1 MLSWIQVFLEK
12 NRKWLFGFLLI
23 VIVVPFVFTIGST
36 PGLVAGKK
44 MRAMK
49 LFGYNLNDRKQLEI
63 VVRNGALSIAL
74 QTGNEEN
81 AWMEAAQGYAFYRLF
96 LLSMAQ
102 QLCLPTPNEEVLQAF
117 LQKLPLFLDEK
128 QQFNPETYNTY
139 LSNLKQNFGKT
150 FSLRQL
156 LEEDC
161 LCQQVREVLQKSGF
175 VLPKEC
181 EVLFKHAKA
190 QYNFDYFVVKNEEV
204 VPEQVTEADLRD
216 YFETHQED
224 YRVGQKADVVLLFF
238 DTKNYAASLPVVTD
252 EILENFFNLH
262 KDLFKVEDGKEVVFG
277 AVKDQVKSA
286 WTEEQL
292 FMLAEQ
298 SAMELALNVY
308 NQSIAYE
315 SELWKQLL
323 DKNDVRCI
331 HSLAPYPRD
340 NLPKNKGLPEDVLL
354 KAFEL
359 SEDHFLSEPMRIKK
373 GVVLVALK
381 KFIPSYIP
389 EMDEVRERLTADVK
403 SFKREKAFEE
413 KVEQLVNLLQ
423 NSNLEKAKTAFNLE
437 TKTLENFSLESSF
450 TALYTLLQPHAIFE
464 FMQNMGRLPLNQWSK
479 AYPGVEDTVVLFKC
493 TQQKLGE
500 IAEESE
506 DFKKFKQNYLLH
518 QKQVQSNAV
527 LHEIMED
534 AMNSGQHK

>member
-1 MLSWIQVFLEK
+1 MLSGIQVFLEK
-12 NRKWLFGFLLI
+12 NRKWLFGFLLV

-49 LFGYNLNDRKQLEI
+49 LFGYNLNDRKQLET

-81 AWMEAAQGYAFYRLF
+81 AWMESAQGYAFYRLF
-96 LLSMAQ
+96 LLNMAQ
-102 QLCLPTPNEEVLQAF
+102 QLHLPIPNEEVLQNF
-117 LQKLPLFLDEK
+117 LQKLPLFWDEK
-128 QQFNPETYNTY
+128 QQFNPETYNAY
-139 LSNLKQNFGKT
+139 LSNVKQTFGKT

-161 LCQQVREVLQKSGF
+161 LCAQVREVLQRTGF
-175 VLPKEC
+175 VLPQEC
-181 EVLFKHAKA
+181 EALFKHAKA
-190 QYNFDYFVVKNEEV
+190 HYNFDYFVVKNEEV

-216 YFETHQED
+216 YFENHQEE

-238 DTKNYAASLPVVTD
+238 DAKNYAASLPVVTD
-252 EILENFFNLH
+252 EILKEFFNIH
-262 KDLFKVEDGKEVVFG
+262 KDLFKTEDAREPVFEEIKDR
-277 AVKDQVKSA
+277 VKTA

-292 FMLAEQ
+292 FALAEQ
-298 SAMELALNVY
+298 SAMELALTVY

-331 HSLAPYPRD
+331 HSLAPYTRD

-359 SEDHFLSEPMRIKK
+359 SEDHFLSEPMRVKK
-373 GVVLVALK
+373 GIVLVALK

-389 EMDEVRERLTADVK
+389 EMDAVRERLTADVK
-403 SFKREKAFEE
+403 LFKREKAFGE
-413 KVEQLVNLLQ
+413 KVEHLVSLLQ
-423 NSNLEKAKTAFNLE
+423 DSDLEKAKTAFKLE
-437 TKTLENFSLESSF
+437 TKTLEDFSLENGF
-450 TALYTLLQPHAIFE
+450 KVLYELLQPHAIFE
-464 FMQNMGRLPLNQWSK
+464 FMQGIGRLPLNQWSK
-479 AYPGVEDTVVLFKC
+479 AYPGVDDTVVLFKC

-500 IAEESE
+500 ITEESE
-506 DFKKFKQNYLLH
+506 DFKKFKQNYLMH

-534 AMNSGQHK
+534 AMNSGQYK

>member
-1 MLSWIQVFLEK
+1 MLSGIQIFLEK
-12 NRKWLFGFLLI
+12 NRKWLFGFLLV

-49 LFGYNLNDRKQLEI
+49 LFGYNLNDRKQLENL
-63 VVRNGALSIAL
+63 VRNGALSIAM

-81 AWMEAAQGYAFYRLF
+81 AWMESAQGYAFYRLF

-102 QLCLPTPNEEVLQAF
+102 QLRLPTPNEEVLQAF

-128 QQFNPETYNTY
+128 QQFKPEAYNTY
-139 LSNLKQNFGKT
+139 LSSVKQMFGKT
-150 FSLRQL
+150 FSLRQV

-161 LCQQVREVLQKSGF
+161 LCEQVREVVQRIGF
-175 VLPKEC
+175 VLPQEC
-181 EVLFKHAKA
+181 EALFKHAKA
-190 QYNFDYFVVKNEEV
+190 HYNFDYFVVKNEEV
-204 VPEQVTEADLRD
+204 IPEQVTEADLCD
-216 YFETHQED
+216 YFETHQEN
-224 YRVGQKADVVLLFF
+224 YRVGQKADVVLLYF

-252 EILENFFNLH
+252 KILENFFNSH
-262 KDLFKVEDGKEVVFG
+262 KDLFKIEDGQEPVFDKVKE
-277 AVKDQVKSA
+277 QVKST
-286 WTEEQL
+286 WREEQL
-292 FMLAEQ
+292 FALAEQ

-315 SELWKQLL
+315 SEAWKQLL

-331 HSLAPYPRD
+331 HSLEPYTQN
-340 NLPKNKGLPEDVLL
+340 NLPKNKGLPDEVLL

-359 SEDHFLSEPMRIKK
+359 SEDHFLSEPMRVRK

-389 EMDEVRERLTADVK
+389 EMDEVRERLTAELK
-403 SFKREKAFEE
+403 LFKREKAFEE
-413 KVEQLVNLLQ
+413 KLEQLIKLLQ
-423 NSNLEKAKTAFNLE
+423 DSNLEKAKTVFQIE
-437 TKTLENFSLESSF
+437 TKTLEDFSLENGF
-450 TALYTLLQPHAIFE
+450 KVLYELLQPYAIFE
-464 FMQNMGRLPLNQWSK
+464 FMQSMGRLPLHQWSK

-493 TQQKLGE
+493 TQQTLGE
-500 IAEESE
+500 ITEESE
-506 DFKKFKQNYLLH
+506 DFKRFKQNYLMH
-518 QKQVQSNAV
+518 QKQVQSNAI
-527 LHEIMED
+527 LHEILED

>member
-1 MLSWIQVFLEK
+1 MLSGIQIFLEK
-12 NRKWLFGFLLI
+12 NRKWLFGFLLV

-44 MRAMK
+44 MRAMR
-49 LFGYNLNDRKQLEI
+49 LFGYNLNDRKQLET
-63 VVRNGALSIAL
+63 VVRNGSLSIAL

-102 QLCLPTPNEEVLQAF
+102 QLRLPTPNEEALQAF
-117 LQKLPLFLDEK
+117 LQKLPLFWDEK
-128 QQFNPETYNTY
+128 QQFSPDVYNTY
-139 LSNLKQNFGKT
+139 LSNVKQMFGKT

-161 LCQQVREVLQKSGF
+161 LCAQVRDVLQRTGF
-175 VLPKEC
+175 VLPQEC
-181 EVLFKHAKA
+181 EALFKHAKA
-190 QYNFDYFVVKNEEV
+190 HYNFEYFVVKNEEV
-204 VPEQVTEADLRD
+204 VPEQVAEADLRE
-216 YFETHQED
+216 YFDNHQED

-252 EILENFFNLH
+252 EILENYFNEH
-262 KDLFKVEDGKEVVFG
+262 KNNFKGEKDKEVVFSE
-277 AVKDQVKSA
+277 VKEQVKAA

-292 FMLAEQ
+292 FVLAEQ
-298 SAMELALNVY
+298 SAMDLALTVY

-331 HSLAPYPRD
+331 HSLAPYTRD
-340 NLPKNKGLPEDVLL
+340 TLPKNKGLPEDVLL

-359 SEDHFLSEPMRIKK
+359 SEDHFLSEPMRVKK

-403 SFKREKAFEE
+403 LFKREKAFGA
-413 KVEQLVNLLQ
+413 KVEQLVSLLQ
-423 NSNLEKAKTAFNLE
+423 DSNLEKAKTAFKLE
-437 TKTLENFSLESSF
+437 TKILEDFSLENGF
-450 TALYTLLQPHAIFE
+450 KVLYELLQPYAIFE
-464 FMQNMGRLPLNQWSK
+464 FMQGMGRLPLNQWSK

-500 IAEESE
+500 VTEKSE
-506 DFKKFKQNYLLH
+506 DFKKFKQNYLMH

-527 LHEIMED
+527 LHEILED

>member
-49 LFGYNLNDRKQLEI
+49 LFGYNLNDRKQLET

-102 QLCLPTPNEEVLQAF
+102 QLRLPTPNEEVLQAF

-128 QQFNPETYNTY
+128 QQFNPEAYNTY
-139 LSNLKQNFGKT
+139 LTTIKQTFGKT

-161 LCQQVREVLQKSGF
+161 LCAQVREVLQKTGF
-175 VLPKEC
+175 VLPGEC
-181 EVLFKHAKA
+181 EALFKHAKA
-190 QYNFDYFVVKNEEV
+190 HYNFDYFVVKNEEAL
-204 VPEQVTEADLRD
+204 PEQVSEADLRD
-216 YFETHQED
+216 YFENHEED

-238 DTKNYAASLPVVTD
+238 DAKNYAASLPLASD
-252 EILENFFNLH
+252 EVLENYFNSH
-262 KDLFKVEDGKEVVFG
+262 KDDFKGEEGKEVVF
-277 AVKDQVKSA
+277 AVVKEQVKSA
-286 WTEEQL
+286 WMNEQL
-292 FMLAEQ
+292 LVLAEQ
-298 SAMELALNVY
+298 SAMELALTVY

-315 SELWKQLL
+315 SEAWKQLL

-331 HSLAPYPRD
+331 HSLAPYTRD
-340 NLPKNKGLPEDVLL
+340 NLPKNKGLPKDVLL

-359 SEDHFLSEPMRIKK
+359 SEDHFLSDPMRVKK

-389 EMDEVRERLTADVK
+389 DMDAVRERLIADVK
-403 SFKREKAFEE
+403 AFKREKAFNE
-413 KVEQLVNLLQ
+413 KVEQLEKLLQ
-423 NSNLEKAKTAFNLE
+423 DSNLEEAKTAFTLE
-437 TKTLENFSLESSF
+437 TKTLENFSLEDSF
-450 TALYTLLQPHAIFE
+450 TVLYGLLQPHAILE
-464 FMQNMGRLPLNQWSK
+464 FMQAMGRMPINQWTK

-493 TQQKLGE
+493 TQQILGT
-500 IAEESE
+500 IIKESE
-506 DFKKFKQNYLLH
+506 EFLKFKQNYLIR
-518 QKQVQSNAV
+518 QKQIQSNAV

>member
-1 MLSWIQVFLEK
+1 MLSGIQVFLEK

-23 VIVVPFVFTIGST
+23 VIIVPFVFTIGST

-44 MRAMK
+44 MSAMK
-49 LFGYNLNDRKQLEI
+49 LFGYNLNDRKQLET

-102 QLCLPTPNEEVLQAF
+102 QLRLPTPNEEVLQTF
-117 LQKLPLFLDEK
+117 LQKLPLFCDEK
-128 QQFNPETYNTY
+128 QQFSPETYNTY
-139 LSNLKQNFGKT
+139 LSNVKQMFGKT

-156 LEEDC
+156 LEEDY
-161 LCQQVREVLQKSGF
+161 LCAQVRDVLQRTGF

-181 EVLFKHAKA
+181 EALFKHAKA
-190 QYNFDYFVVKNEEV
+190 HYNFDYFVVKNEEV
-204 VPEQVTEADLRD
+204 VPEQVTEADLRE
-216 YFETHQED
+216 YFDNHQED

-238 DTKNYAASLPVVTD
+238 DAKNYVASLPVVTD
-252 EILENFFNLH
+252 EILENFFNEH
-262 KDLFKVEDGKEVVFG
+262 KNDFKSEKGEDVVFSD
-277 AVKDQVKSA
+277 VKEQVKSA

-292 FMLAEQ
+292 FVLAEQ
-298 SAMELALNVY
+298 SAMELALTVY
-308 NQSIAYE
+308 NQSIVYE

-331 HSLAPYPRD
+331 HSLAPYTRD

-359 SEDHFLSEPMRIKK
+359 SEDHFLGDPMRVKK

-381 KFIPSYIP
+381 KLIPSYIP
-389 EMDEVRERLTADVK
+389 EMDEVRGRLTADVK
-403 SFKREKAFEE
+403 LFKREKAFDE

-423 NSNLEKAKTAFNLE
+423 TSNLEKAKTAFKLE
-437 TKTLENFSLESSF
+437 TKTLEDFSLENGF
-450 TALYTLLQPHAIFE
+450 KVLYELLQPHVIFE
-464 FMQNMGRLPLNQWSK
+464 FMQTMGRLPLNQWSK
-479 AYPGVEDTVVLFKC
+479 AYPGVGDTVVLFKC

-506 DFKKFKQNYLLH
+506 DFKKFKQNYLMH